1 MQNLQGCGKL
11 QACSDPTVKL
21 GMIFQDGSQVV
32 LLVKNSPANSRDAR
46 DAGLIPGSG
55 RSPGRGNGDLLQFL
69 PGKSHGQRSLAGYN
83 PWGCKM
89 VGHDLGTTQQQ
100 QQ

>member
-32 LLVKNSPANSRDAR
+32 LLVKNSPANSGDAR

-55 RSPGRGNGDLLQFL
+55 RSPGRGNGNPLLAWEIPFM
-69 PGKSHGQRSLAGYN
+69 PGKFHGQRSLVGHS
-83 PWGCKM
+83 PWG
-89 VGHDLGTTQQQ
+89 H
-100 QQ
+100 